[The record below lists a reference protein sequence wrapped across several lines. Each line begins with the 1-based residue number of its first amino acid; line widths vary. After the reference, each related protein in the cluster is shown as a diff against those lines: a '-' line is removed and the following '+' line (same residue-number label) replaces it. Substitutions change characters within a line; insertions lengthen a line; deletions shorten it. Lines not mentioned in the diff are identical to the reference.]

1 LNGIC
6 KGGLAF
12 GWVALLL
19 FPASC
24 SPEIPS
30 WDFEILDWPGR
41 DGPPV
46 SLDGPLRV
54 EFNLPLLGPIRQG
67 SVRILGPGGRQ
78 VSGLEFQVSGRFLS
92 LIPRLPRNQ
101 DLKDGSLLPG
111 AVYRIEL
118 AGIPRLAALRSG
130 GGAALAGT
138 RSLPFQVAA
147 STDPELFSGAGT
159 RPGPLRLRLASGGAT
174 PLLPGPDGNWRI
186 PLSGPVDPRTL
197 AFTALLE
204 IPGKRRPQEVGLA
217 LERNQLDG
225 SLLLLTEGPKKGWA
239 ILELPVGLQ
248 GTQGGN
254 LIQAERRIRL
264 RFSSSGTGSGL
275 LPQ

>member
-1 LNGIC
+1 MTFVL
-6 KGGLAF
+6 
-12 GWVALLL
+12 VALLL
-19 FPASC
+19 SPASC
-24 SPEIPS
+24 SPGTPAG
-30 WDFEILDWPGR
+30 DLRILNWPGQ
-41 DGPPV
+41 DGTPI

-54 EFNLPLLGPIRQG
+54 EFNLPLLGPVRQG
-67 SVRILGPGGRQ
+67 SVRILGPEGRKVAGLEIQ
-78 VSGLEFQVSGRFLS
+78 VSSRFLS
-92 LIPRLPRNQ
+92 LVPRLPRNQ

-130 GGAALAGT
+130 EGAALAGT
-138 RSLPFQVAA
+138 RYLSFQVAD

-159 RPGPLRLRLASGGAT
+159 LPGPLRLRLAGGGAS
-174 PLLPGPDGNWRI
+174 PLLPGLDGNWRI
-186 PLSGPVDPRTL
+186 PLSSPVDPRTL
-197 AFTALLE
+197 SFSARLRDS
-204 IPGKRRPQEVGLA
+204 GGSRPQEIGLA
-217 LERNQLDG
+217 LERNQFDG

-254 LIQAERRIRL
+254 LIEAERRIRL
-264 RFSSSGTGSGL
+264 RSSSSGTGSGF